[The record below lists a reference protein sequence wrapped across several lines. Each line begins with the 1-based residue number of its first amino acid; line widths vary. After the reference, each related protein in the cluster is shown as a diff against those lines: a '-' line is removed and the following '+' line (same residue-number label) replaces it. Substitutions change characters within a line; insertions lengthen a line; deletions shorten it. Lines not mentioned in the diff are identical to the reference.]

1 MGRNAY
7 RKIAV
12 LLLSAALLPVL
23 GGCGT
28 AKKDDAKGST
38 AQESETAAAADPEMG
53 ACGLTAMELAQ
64 DMNIGWN
71 LGNSMDAYGN
81 GVAAETAWGNPQ
93 ISETLIR
100 AVKDAGF
107 NTIRIPVSY
116 LGRVGEGPDYT
127 IDSAWLDRLQEVVD
141 YALAADLYVIINI
154 HHDGNN
160 DKANGAWIDITEPD
174 QTAVQ
179 EKFRKMW
186 EQISAQFKDY
196 DQRLIFESMNEIHDG
211 TYQAPG
217 ANAATYYGNVNALNQ
232 IFVDTVRAGGGNNE
246 KRCLLVPG
254 YNTNIDYTIQ
264 GFTVPEDPADD
275 RIMLSVH
282 FYDPYQYALEENM
295 NTVVWGS
302 DAPGNCGWGNEDHV
316 DTLFDRLKTTYI
328 DNGIPVIIGEYGA
341 INKHQDAYRNYY
353 MEYVTKA
360 ACDRG
365 IVPVYWDNGYNGD
378 FGFALFDRNNGTV
391 LHQGMLDAMMQ
402 AASGKDYTVQ
412 RPS

>member
-1 MGRNAY
+1 MGRNTY
-7 RKIAV
+7 RKIAA

-28 AKKDDAKGST
+28 AKKDDTKGS
-38 AQESETAAAADPEMG
+38 AAEESATAAAADAEMG

-116 LGRVGEGPDYT
+116 LGRVGEGPDYA
-127 IDSAWLDRLQEVVD
+127 IDAAWLSRLQEVVD
-141 YALAADLYVIINI
+141 HAMAADLYVIINI

-186 EQISAQFKDY
+186 EQIAAQFKDY

-232 IFVDTVRAGGGNNE
+232 IFVDTVRASGGNNE

-316 DTLFDRLKTTYI
+316 DAQFDRLKTTYI

-378 FGFALFDRNNGTV
+378 FGFALFDRNNGNV

-402 AASGKDYTVQ
+402 GASGEDYTVQ